1 MPHGTVLCRVL
12 SAWVV
17 WAALVHGLAGLV
29 WSAER
34 LTEPAGEMLP
44 IETLRIEGL
53 IHTAEQTLL
62 RLLPRPLPGELSEV
76 ELAEFQRRIR
86 NLSLFDNVQT
96 RLDGSALRVT
106 VQEKVTLAPIVSVT
120 SGSSIKDLNATFGLV
135 EYNVGGSGTQLG
147 AQFSYSQRGPNVE
160 VWLSQHAFEPDRWAK
175 ELKGSYSSNGIR
187 FADSGTSWTR
197 NRVGGEF
204 ELKGPY
210 AYGSPLRYEMAVKV
224 YRESVEDEK
233 GRARSVDGY
242 YVGLI
247 PELTWDRY
255 HWHDLVPSG
264 YRLAL
269 ELRPG
274 FFFGANQ
281 PRHEVKVRYLHAIPL
296 GETSVAMING
306 VAEAVNNSGNSNH
319 SLLLGSITGIRG
331 LPDNLY
337 RNRAHTYANVEFR
350 HAIKAA
356 PRWALQGVL
365 FSDAGVFESFTESGQ
380 VRAWQGAVNVG
391 AGLRVIPTFLSNT
404 LLRVDAARVF
414 VPVQNWLVQVGIT
427 QYF

>member
-1 MPHGTVLCRVL
+1 MSYAALGCRLL
-12 SAWVV
+12 SACVV
-17 WAALVHGLAGLV
+17 WAAVMYGLAGLV
-29 WSAER
+29 WSADRSTGSLDE
-34 LTEPAGEMLP
+34 ALP
-44 IETLRIEGL
+44 VEAVRIEGL
-53 IHTAEQTLL
+53 VHTAEQTLL
-62 RLLPRPLPGELSEV
+62 RLLPRPIPGEFSEG

-86 NLSLFDNVQT
+86 NLSLFDSVQT
-96 RLDGSALRVT
+96 RLDGRALRVV

-135 EYNVGGSGTQLG
+135 EYNVWGSGTQLG
-147 AQFSYSQRGPNVE
+147 AQFNYSQRGPNVD

-175 ELKGSYSSNGIR
+175 ELKGAYSSNGIR

-197 NRVGGEF
+197 NRIGGEF

-210 AYGSPLRYEMAVKV
+210 AYGSPLRYEVVLKV
-224 YRESVEDEK
+224 YRESVEEEK
-233 GRARSVDGY
+233 GHARPVDGY

-281 PRHEVKVRYLHAIPL
+281 QRHEVKVRYLQAIPL
-296 GETSVAMING
+296 GETSVAMINS
-306 VAEAVNNSGNSNH
+306 VAEAVNNSGNPNH
-319 SLLLGSITGIRG
+319 SLLLGSITGVRG
-331 LPDNLY
+331 LSDNLY
-337 RNRAHTYANVEFR
+337 RNRTHTYANFELRYAV
-350 HAIKAA
+350 KVA

-365 FSDAGVFESFTESGQ
+365 FSDVGAFESFTESGQ
-380 VRAWQGAVNVG
+380 VRPWQGAVNVG
-391 AGLRVIPTFLSNT
+391 TGLRVIPTFLSNT
-404 LLRVDAARVF
+404 LLRADVAHLF
-414 VPVQNWLVQVGIT
+414 VPAQNWLVQVGIT